1 MNSIESIAAQFDVST
16 KGAKRIA
23 AIVEAGAEI
32 LLTQGLVAVNKRRI
46 AKSIGISDGN
56 VSYYFP
62 PRESLWTAVVDF
74 ELDEYYR
81 RHHSALE
88 DAPNDPQWQ
97 FDEVVGSWVDEY
109 QDRMVR
115 VFFSQ
120 LITVGEINDTI
131 AGLRDK
137 IYETFFEH
145 LHSVA
150 RPLVPQIADDELRQR
165 ILMAM
170 ALLEGLHAVSAFRP
184 STIKTDDDF
193 RRRVVAQVNGIVKR
207 EP

>member
-1 MNSIESIAAQFDVST
+1 LNSIESIAAQFEVST

-46 AKSIGISDGN
+46 AKLIGISDGN

-62 PRESLWTAVVDF
+62 TRDSLWTAVVDF

-88 DAPNDPQWQ
+88 DAPDDPQWR

-115 VFFSQ
+115 IFFSQ
-120 LITVGEINDTI
+120 LITVGEINATI

-145 LHSVA
+145 LLSVSQ
-150 RPLVPQIADDELRQR
+150 PLVPKLADDELRQR

-184 STIKTDDDF
+184 DTIKADVDF
-193 RRRVVAQVNGIVKR
+193 RGRVVTQVNDIIKR
-207 EP
+207 DY

>member
-1 MNSIESIAAQFDVST
+1 MTSIESIAAQFEVST

-46 AKSIGISDGN
+46 ANRIGISDGN

-62 PRESLWTAVVDF
+62 TRESLWTAVVEF

-81 RHHSALE
+81 RHHSAF
-88 DAPNDPQWQ
+88 DSAPDDPQSQ
-97 FDEVVGSWVDEY
+97 FNEVVGSWVDEY

-115 VFFSQ
+115 IFFSQ
-120 LITVGEINDTI
+120 LITVGEINLTI

-137 IYETFFEH
+137 IYETFFDH
-145 LHSVA
+145 LLSVA
-150 RPLVPQIADDELRQR
+150 RPLVPQLAADELRQR

-184 STIKTDDDF
+184 DTIKTDVDF
-193 RRRVVAQVNGIVKR
+193 RRRVVTQVNDIIKR
-207 EP
+207 DS